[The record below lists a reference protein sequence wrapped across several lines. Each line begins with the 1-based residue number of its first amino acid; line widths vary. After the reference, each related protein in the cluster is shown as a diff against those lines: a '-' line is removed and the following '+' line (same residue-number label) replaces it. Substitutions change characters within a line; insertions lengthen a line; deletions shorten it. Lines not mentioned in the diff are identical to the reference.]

1 MPSGRPCCGIC
12 HTRRTAR
19 RKAVRRPRRTRVPRT
34 PGSPMP
40 LRGANGEINTKFQT
54 HCSTVCVRIH
64 IFTTQTTTLIMKK
77 IALALAALLPL
88 GAAAQVSQYAP
99 GMSLEEGGITYFLP
113 KTYIEV
119 RFDLEREA
127 YEPGEFAQYAKS
139 ELGITNK
146 GERPSERWR
155 ITRCTVDAAGVPD
168 KDKAFFIKYK
178 PKYTAPL
185 VTLTDD
191 GIIRGINVELPDT
204 EEEAFTP
211 TVRSDKAG
219 RIEAYMTEEMLMA
232 SSTARKAKLVA
243 REIFEIR
250 ESRNLLLRGEA
261 ETMPGDNES
270 LKLIM
275 EKLDEQEKALLAP
288 FVGTTTVTTKQVVLH
303 VNPTAGQDGA
313 VIRRFSERFGLVD
326 ADDLSGDPIYI
337 KVKDLETV
345 PVDTLLGNT
354 VNNKND
360 KAGGVVYNVPGK
372 AEVSVT
378 LDGEPLAEATLPVT
392 QFGGTE
398 VLGDVLFN
406 KNSTIRIEF
415 DPVSGAIV
423 HIER

>member
-1 MPSGRPCCGIC
+1 
-12 HTRRTAR
+12 
-19 RKAVRRPRRTRVPRT
+19 
-34 PGSPMP
+34 
-40 LRGANGEINTKFQT
+40 
-54 HCSTVCVRIH
+54 
-64 IFTTQTTTLIMKK
+64 MKK

-288 FVGTTTVTTKQVVLH
+288 FVGTTTVTTK
-303 VNPTAGQDGA
+303 TSTSA
-313 VIRRFSERFGLVD
+313 R
-326 ADDLSGDPIYI
+326 
-337 KVKDLETV
+337 
-345 PVDTLLGNT
+345 
-354 VNNKND
+354 
-360 KAGGVVYNVPGK
+360 
-372 AEVSVT
+372 
-378 LDGEPLAEATLPVT
+378 
-392 QFGGTE
+392 TE
-398 VLGDVLFN
+398 
-406 KNSTIRIEF
+406 
-415 DPVSGAIV
+415 
-423 HIER
+423 

>member
-1 MPSGRPCCGIC
+1 MKI
-12 HTRRTAR
+12 
-19 RKAVRRPRRTRVPRT
+19 
-34 PGSPMP
+34 
-40 LRGANGEINTKFQT
+40 I
-54 HCSTVCVRIH
+54 VCV
-64 IFTTQTTTLIMKK
+64 K
-77 IALALAALLPL
+77 
-88 GAAAQVSQYAP
+88 QV
-99 GMSLEEGGITYFLP
+99 
-113 KTYIEV
+113 
-119 RFDLEREA
+119 
-127 YEPGEFAQYAKS
+127 
-139 ELGITNK
+139 
-146 GERPSERWR
+146 
-155 ITRCTVDAAGVPD
+155 
-168 KDKAFFIKYK
+168 
-178 PKYTAPL
+178 
-185 VTLTDD
+185 
-191 GIIRGINVELPDT
+191 PDT

-232 SSTARKAKLVA
+232 SSTTRKAKLVA

>member
-1 MPSGRPCCGIC
+1 M
-12 HTRRTAR
+12 
-19 RKAVRRPRRTRVPRT
+19 
-34 PGSPMP
+34 
-40 LRGANGEINTKFQT
+40 N
-54 HCSTVCVRIH
+54 
-64 IFTTQTTTLIMKK
+64 K

-88 GAAAQVSQYAP
+88 GAAAQVSPYAP
-99 GMSLEEGGITYFLP
+99 GMSLEDGGVTYFLP

-119 RFDLEREA
+119 RFDLERET
-127 YEPGEFAQYAKS
+127 YEPGEFSQYAQS

-146 GERPSERWR
+146 GDRPTERWR

-191 GIIRGINVELPDT
+191 GIIRGINVELEDI

-275 EKLDEQEKALLAP
+275 AKLDEQEKALLAP

-303 VNPTAGQDGA
+303 VNPAAGEDGA

-326 ADDLSGDPIYI
+326 SDDLSGDPIYI
-337 KVKDLETV
+337 HVKDLETV
-345 PVDTLLGNT
+345 PVDPLLGNT
-354 VNNKND
+354 VNNRND
-360 KAGGVVYNVPGK
+360 KVEGVVYNVPGK
-372 AEVSVT
+372 AEVSVM
-378 LDGEPLAEATLPVT
+378 LGGKPLAEATLPVS

-415 DPVSGAIV
+415 DPVSGAVV